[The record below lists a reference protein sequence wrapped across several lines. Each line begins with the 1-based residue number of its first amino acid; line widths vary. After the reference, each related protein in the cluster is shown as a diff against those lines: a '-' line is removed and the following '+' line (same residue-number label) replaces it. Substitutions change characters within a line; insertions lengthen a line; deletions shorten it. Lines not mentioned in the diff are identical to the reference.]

1 MKNMKI
7 SSRLKTYMIWLFW
20 AVLWQAAHLAIQ
32 NDVIFVGPFDMLGA
46 LWQLLPEVSF
56 CQTLLHSFF

>member
-32 NDVIFVGPFDMLGA
+32 NDVIFVGPFDMLGSF
-46 LWQLLPEVSF
+46 LLADAASF
-56 CQTLLHSFF
+56 IF